1 MALDLSEFDHPS
13 WRTVAGTGASY
24 LVVLGV
30 MFVLLFV
37 LPFLLFLLL

>member
-1 MALDLSEFDHPS
+1 MALDRSELDHPS

-24 LVVLGV
+24 LVVLTV

-37 LPFLLFLLL
+37 VPFALFYLL